1 MLGFILGFLYS
12 FAALFF
18 ALSEKTGYLLF
29 DLAPYFEIRK
39 DAYFWNAQLHL
50 GLIAFLVGWL
60 IFKYARKSLNTN
72 LLGFSTS
79 AGLSLLSM
87 GYWDNIGLLVI
98 DVSMVLC
105 VSLFLDSIN
114 KLRANRNITSN

>member
-1 MLGFILGFLYS
+1 VLGFVLGFLYS

-29 DLAPYFEIRK
+29 DLAPYFEMRK

-50 GLIAFLVGWL
+50 CLVALLIGWL
-60 IFKYARKSLNTN
+60 IFKYAHKSLNGS

-98 DVSMVLC
+98 DVSMVLGF
-105 VSLFLDSIN
+105 SLLLKSIN
-114 KLRANRNITSN
+114 KLRESRNITSH